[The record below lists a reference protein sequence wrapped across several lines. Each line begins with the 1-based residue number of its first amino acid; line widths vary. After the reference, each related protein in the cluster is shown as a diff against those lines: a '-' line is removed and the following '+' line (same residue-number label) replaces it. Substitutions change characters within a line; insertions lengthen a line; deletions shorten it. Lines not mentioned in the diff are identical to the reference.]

1 MDLLTGEC
9 TYSEETKIRS
19 HLAVCPQ
26 CTKELTELM
35 YINSLLDDLSSQK
48 APPDLYISIM
58 GTVEEMAE
66 NSGNQFQGNST
77 CIRSRPAKGTAIPG
91 MLRDLISAAAVALT
105 LFWLGTGWISPL
117 TATTENKISGAVLTY
132 MYYTE
137 VTLDRT
143 KSSISVFNHSLFSA
157 VDKLNMQ
164 SKF

>member
-1 MDLLTGEC
+1 MDLISREC

-19 HLAVCPQ
+19 HLAACPR
-26 CTKELTELM
+26 CTEELTELT
-35 YINSLLDDLSSQK
+35 YINNFLDNLSSQK
-48 APPDLYISIM
+48 APPDLYANIM
-58 GTVEEMAE
+58 STVEEMAE
-66 NSGNQFQGNST
+66 SYKNLSQEITS
-77 CIRSRPAKGTAIPG
+77 CIRSQPPKGIPTSI
-91 MLRDLISAAAVALT
+91 LRDLISAAAVALII
-105 LFWLGTGWISPL
+105 FWMGTGWISPL

-164 SKF
+164 PKF